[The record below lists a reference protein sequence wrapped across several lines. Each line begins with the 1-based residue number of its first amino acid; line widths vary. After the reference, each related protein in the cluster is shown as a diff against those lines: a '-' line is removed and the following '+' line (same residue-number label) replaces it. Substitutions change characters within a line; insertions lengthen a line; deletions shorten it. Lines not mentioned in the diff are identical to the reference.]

1 MNTRSLGAWLI
12 LCLAVVACGSSSG
25 GSPAPTESAP
35 NEPPSPISTAASPI
49 ATPTAISSHEAD
61 VCLGRER
68 ALGWDRVPPIVRRL
82 GDAWMG
88 SDRASRLR
96 ILEEIWAE
104 DGVYVNAFDEEP
116 VVGRQA
122 VADYMAFGMADNYLE
137 ITDWK
142 PIYMHNDRV
151 QVRWRDCCPNGTLL
165 LTGTEYGEL
174 DSDGRFSRVTSFWDH
189 YIEETAAEACG

>member
-1 MNTRSLGAWLI
+1 M
-12 LCLAVVACGSSSG
+12 VVACGPSAG
-25 GSPAPTESAP
+25 GSPAPAGSSS
-35 NEPPSPISTAASPI
+35 NEHVSSTGTPQLSPQ
-49 ATPTAISSHEAD
+49 AD
-61 VCLGRER
+61 FCVGREQ

-82 GDAWMG
+82 GDAWMAP
-88 SDRASRLR
+88 DRPATLTV
-96 ILEEIWAE
+96 LEEIWAE

-189 YIEETAAEACG
+189 YIEEVAADACG